1 MGIIK
6 LSGKRGEILGGG
18 GNAPTPLY
26 PAVPP
31 IALRYVPAVSASGLK
46 SRLPLA
52 LLADDK
58 SQVDITFY

>member
-6 LSGKRGEILGGG
+6 LSGKRGEILGEGGG

-52 LLADDK
+52 LLAYK
-58 SQVDITFY
+58 